1 MSLEAQTRPIVE
13 PPPPLARV
21 WTGSR
26 FTGHALMAIWLALGA
41 GIVLFLIQSW
51 NPDLFTKYAPAY
63 LSGLQV
69 TITLV
74 VVSILLG
81 TVVSLPIALARMSD
95 NPLFAW
101 PAYTYVYF
109 FRGTPLLA
117 QTFLVYYGLGSFRP
131 ELQAVGLWTFFRE
144 AWYCAVLAFTL
155 NTAAYQAEIL
165 RGAIQSV
172 PRGQWEGA
180 TSLGLSRFQTFRKI
194 ILPQALIVALRP
206 YGNEIILMIKGS
218 AIVAIITVY
227 DLMGE
232 TRRAF
237 SRTFDFQTYIWA
249 AVIYLLLVELL
260 RNVVDWIERALTRHL
275 KR

>member
-1 MSLEAQTRPIVE
+1 MSAGNETLSAVE
-13 PPPPLARV
+13 RPPPLPRQ
-21 WTGSR
+21 WTR
-26 FTGHALMAIWLALGA
+26 DRLFGHVLMAIWIALGA
-41 GIVLFLIQSW
+41 GIVLFLVQSW
-51 NPDLFTKYAPAY
+51 NPELFAKYAPAY
-63 LSGLQV
+63 LSGLWV
-69 TITLV
+69 TISLV
-74 VVSILLG
+74 GISILLG
-81 TVVSLPIALARMSD
+81 AILSVPIALARMSD
-95 NPLFAW
+95 NPLLAW
-101 PAYTYVYF
+101 PAYAYVYF

-117 QTFLVYYGLGSFRP
+117 QTFLVYYGVGSFRP

-144 AWYCAVLAFTL
+144 AWYCAILAFSL

-180 TSLGLSRFQTFRKI
+180 ASLGLHNWLTFRKI
-194 ILPQALIVALRP
+194 IMPQAMIVALRP

-232 TRRAF
+232 TRRAY

-249 AVIYLLLVELL
+249 AVIYLALVEAL
-260 RNVVDWIERALTRHL
+260 RNAVEWIEKTITRHL
-275 KR
+275 RR